1 MEGKTQE
8 TAAAIEG
15 MSERSARKCFG
26 YTKEGVAYHAAS
38 LKLGGESLLLGRP
51 YGTEAIGAPG
61 EPNSFQGSYRSR
73 GCPDDSLTQTCCR
86 AVHRR
91 YNFGSTIVRA

>member
-51 YGTEAIGAPG
+51 YGTEAIGGLGVNRIHFKDRTEAADAP
-61 EPNSFQGSYRSR
+61 
-73 GCPDDSLTQTCCR
+73 
-86 AVHRR
+86 
-91 YNFGSTIVRA
+91 TIL